1 MLSTLRNA
9 WKVPELRKRFL
20 WTIFLVAIFRIGIHI
35 PVPGIDT
42 SYLSSMTNS
51 GGLLGFYN
59 LISGGALSKFSIF
72 ALSVSPYINASIIMQ
87 LLTIAIPS
95 LEQLSKEGEEGR
107 KKIQSIT
114 RYASIAIGF
123 VLAIGIYS
131 MIAAQGAASGLGTA
145 QKAVVLISL
154 VVGSTFCM
162 WLGDQITQ
170 KGFGNGVSILIFVNI
185 VSQLPTTLMSLFT
198 LKEAGE
204 ISIIEIGLFLIGAN
218 SANAPIKNNP
228 ISIIE
233 IGLFLI
239 GALAL
244 LAVTI
249 YFSLAERRVPIQYAG
264 KAVGAKVMKGQST
277 HIPLS
282 IIGSAVIAIIFAMS
296 VMMFPETIA
305 NFFPDKGWSKWILT
319 SSYSIFNKSTWMY
332 PVCYAVLT
340 VFFTW
345 FYTQITFKPDEMA
358 ENLHKSAGFVPGV
371 RPGEAT
377 EKYFERVLTKVS
389 LIGGLFAALLAVTPI
404 LISNYTALSGIQFG
418 GTSLLILIGVG
429 LDFSRQLDSQLVM
442 RHYQGF
448 LK

>member
-51 GGLLGFYN
+51 DGLLGFYN

-87 LLTIAIPS
+87 LLTIASPS

-204 ISIIEIGLFLIGAN
+204 ISIIEIGLFLIGA
-218 SANAPIKNNP
+218 
-228 ISIIE
+228 
-233 IGLFLI
+233 
-239 GALAL
+239 LAL

-282 IIGSAVIAIIFAMS
+282 LIGSAVIAIIFAMS

-305 NFFPDKGWSKWILT
+305 NFFPTKGWSKWIVT
-319 SSYSIFNKSTWMY
+319 SPYSIFNKSTWMY
-332 PVCYAVLT
+332 LVCYAVLT

-389 LIGGLFAALLAVTPI
+389 LIGGVFAALLAVTPI
-404 LISNYTALSGIQFG
+404 LISNYTDLSGIQFG

>member
-9 WKVPELRKRFL
+9 WKVPELKKKFL
-20 WTIFLVAIFRIGIHI
+20 WTIFLVAIFRMGIHI

-42 SYLSSMTNS
+42 SYLNEMTNS
-51 GGLLGFYN
+51 SGLLGFYN

-72 ALSVSPYINASIIMQ
+72 ALSVSPYINASIIIQ

-204 ISIIEIGLFLIGAN
+204 ISIIEIA
-218 SANAPIKNNP
+218 
-228 ISIIE
+228 
-233 IGLFLI
+233 LFLI

-282 IIGSAVIAIIFAMS
+282 LIGSAVIAIIFAMS

-305 NFFPDKGWSKWILT
+305 KFFPGKGWSKWILT
-319 SSYSIFNKSTWMY
+319 NPYSIFNESTWMY

-389 LIGGLFAALLAVTPI
+389 LIGGVFAALLAVTPI
-404 LISNYTALSGIQFG
+404 LISNYTDLSGIQFG
-418 GTSLLILIGVG
+418 GTSMLILIGVG

>member
-20 WTIFLVAIFRIGIHI
+20 WTIFLVAIFRIGIQI
-35 PVPGIDT
+35 PVPGIDKT
-42 SYLSSMTNS
+42 YLSNITDQ
-51 GGLLGFYN
+51 GGLLSFYN

-72 ALSVSPYINASIIMQ
+72 ALSVSPYINASIIVQ

-95 LEQLSKEGEEGR
+95 LEQISKEGEEGR

-114 RYASIAIGF
+114 RYLSIAIGF
-123 VLAIGIYS
+123 VLAFGIFS
-131 MIAAQGAASGLGTA
+131 MIAAQGAATGLGLPE
-145 QKAVVLISL
+145 KAVILISL

-185 VSQLPTTLMSLFT
+185 VSQLPTTLVALFT
-198 LKEAGE
+198 LKDAGQ
-204 ISIIEIGLFLIGAN
+204 IGIIEIALFLV
-218 SANAPIKNNP
+218 
-228 ISIIE
+228 
-233 IGLFLI
+233 

-244 LAVTI
+244 LAVAI
-249 YFSLAERRVPIQYAG
+249 FFSLAERRVPIQYAG

-282 IIGSAVIAIIFAMS
+282 LIGSAVIAIIFAMS
-296 VMMFPETIA
+296 VMMFPKTIA
-305 NFFPDKGWSKWILT
+305 NFFPNTGWIQAVVTYKFSPFNEKSWVYPICYSLLT
-319 SSYSIFNKSTWMY
+319 I
-332 PVCYAVLT
+332 
-340 VFFTW
+340 FFTW

-358 ENLHKSAGFVPGV
+358 ENLHKSAGFIPGI

-377 EKYFERVLTKVS
+377 EKYFEKLLTKVS
-389 LIGGLFAALLAVTPI
+389 LIGGLFAALLAITPI
-404 LISNYTALSGIQFG
+404 LISNYTELQGIQFG

-429 LDFSRQLDSQLVM
+429 LDFSRQLDSQLVV

>member
-9 WKVPELRKRFL
+9 WKVPELKKRFL

-42 SYLSSMTNS
+42 SYLNSMTNS
-51 GGLLGFYN
+51 DGLLGFYN

-131 MIAAQGAASGLGTA
+131 MIAAQGAATGLGAA

-204 ISIIEIGLFLIGAN
+204 ISIIEIGLFLIGA
-218 SANAPIKNNP
+218 
-228 ISIIE
+228 
-233 IGLFLI
+233 
-239 GALAL
+239 LAL

-282 IIGSAVIAIIFAMS
+282 LIGSAVIAIIFAMS

-305 NFFPDKGWSKWILT
+305 NFFPTKGWSKWILT
-319 SSYSIFNKSTWMY
+319 SPYSIFNQSTWMY

-404 LISNYTALSGIQFG
+404 LISNYTDLSGIQFG
-418 GTSLLILIGVG
+418 GTSILILIGVG